1 MARVEARVAATA
13 AGCRLA
19 WKPPLKLLLKLPLLI
34 GQPTTAPLGEPA
46 AAFPCGSA
54 PAQQRK
60 VEGRGGRV
68 KR

>member
-1 MARVEARVAATA
+1 MAATA
-13 AGCRLA
+13 AGCRPA
-19 WKPPLKLLLKLPLLI
+19 WKPPLKLLLKLLLKLPLLL
-34 GQPTTAPLGEPA
+34 GQPMTAPLGEPA

-60 VEGRGGRV
+60 AEGRGGRV